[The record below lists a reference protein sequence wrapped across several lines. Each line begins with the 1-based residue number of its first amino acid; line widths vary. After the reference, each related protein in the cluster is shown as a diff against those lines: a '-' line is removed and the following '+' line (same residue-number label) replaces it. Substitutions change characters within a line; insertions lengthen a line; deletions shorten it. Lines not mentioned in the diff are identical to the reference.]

1 MLEIFIQCENI
12 GSAGASARR
21 KSAFL
26 VTGDAVYIEAII
38 FGPLPRNDGA
48 SFLSATIHDDNQ
60 TKGLERR
67 CSATPKKSRA
77 GFAYLLRDCCGFCGH
92 DVTGLRYLAAHLVIS
107 A

>member
-1 MLEIFIQCENI
+1 MLEIFTQCENI

-67 CSATPKKSRA
+67 CSATPKKSRV

-107 A
+107 V